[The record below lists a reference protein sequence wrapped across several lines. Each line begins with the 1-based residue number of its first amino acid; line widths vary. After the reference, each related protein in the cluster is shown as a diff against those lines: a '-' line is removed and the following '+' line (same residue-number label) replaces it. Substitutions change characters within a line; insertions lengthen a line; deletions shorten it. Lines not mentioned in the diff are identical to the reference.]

1 MTGRLQFRSDYFGD
15 RAAFEAL
22 VDLLFDIF
30 EIDIG
35 QLDRLGGP
43 DPTSMPFGYFDEA
56 GRCVANFSAFSTPL
70 IINGRRVRA
79 VGYQSGAVR
88 PDYRGQGLYRDL
100 MQRAFAW
107 ADAQGFEL
115 GMLLTDKP
123 ELYEPYGFRVIEQH
137 LFQGPMPAVAPAL
150 PCRHLSI
157 DKDADVALVRSVLL
171 ERMPVSERFA
181 VAGHIEEFL
190 LNACFDRSIRLSHM
204 PDHDAIIAWRE
215 EAGTFH
221 LLDVASREIPS
232 LGQIISAMH
241 TRAERVAVYVPTD
254 RLGWTG
260 EAGRYE
266 GPCELMVSGD
276 TDALLKSK
284 PFMLSPMADF

>member
-1 MTGRLQFRSDYFGD
+1 MTGGLQFRSDYFAD
-15 RAAFEAL
+15 RAAFQAL
-22 VDLLFDIF
+22 VDLLFDTF

-35 QLDRLGGP
+35 KLDRLGGP
-43 DPTSMPFGYFDEA
+43 DPTSMPFGYFDET

-70 IINGRRVRA
+70 IINGKRVRA

-88 PDYRGQGLYRDL
+88 PEYRGQGLYRNL

-107 ADAQGFEL
+107 AGTQGFEL

-123 ELYEPYGFRVIEQH
+123 GLYEPYGFRVIEQH
-137 LFQGPMPAVAPAL
+137 MFHGPMPAAAPTQ

-157 DKDADVALVRSVLL
+157 ENDADVALIRSVLVD
-171 ERMPVSERFA
+171 RMPVSECFA
-181 VAGHIEEFL
+181 VTGHIEEFL
-190 LNACFDRSIRLSHM
+190 LNACFDPSIRLSHM

-221 LLDVASREIPS
+221 LLDVVSRDIP
-232 LGQIISAMH
+232 LLAQIIAAVQTSAD
-241 TRAERVAVYVPTD
+241 RVAVYVPTD
-254 RLGWTG
+254 RLCWTG

-276 TDALLKSK
+276 TDALFKSK
-284 PFMLSPMADF
+284 PFLLSPIAEF

>member
-1 MTGRLQFRSDYFGD
+1 MQFRSDYFGD
-15 RAAFEAL
+15 RAAFQAL
-22 VDLLFDIF
+22 VDLLFDTF

-43 DPTSMPFGYFDEA
+43 GPTSMPFGYFDET

-70 IINGRRVRA
+70 IIDGRRVRA

-88 PDYRGQGLYRDL
+88 PEYRGRGLYRDL

-107 ADAQGFEL
+107 AKAEGFEL

-123 ELYEPYGFRVIEQH
+123 GLYEPYGFRVIEQH
-137 LFQGPMPAVAPAL
+137 MFRGPMPAGATAL
-150 PCRHLSI
+150 PCRQLSI
-157 DKDADVALVRSVLL
+157 ENDADVALIRSVLVD
-171 ERMPVSERFA
+171 RMPVSERFA
-181 VAGHIEEFL
+181 VIGHIEEFL
-190 LNACFDRSIRLSHM
+190 LNACFDPSIRLSHM

-221 LLDVASREIPS
+221 LLDIASREIP
-232 LGQIISAMH
+232 LLAQVIAAVQ
-241 TRAERVAVYVPTD
+241 TRAERAAVYVPTD

-260 EAGRYE
+260 ETGRYE
-266 GPCELMVSGD
+266 GSCDLMVTGD
-276 TDALLKSK
+276 TDALFKLE
-284 PFMLSPMADF
+284 PFMLSPLAEF